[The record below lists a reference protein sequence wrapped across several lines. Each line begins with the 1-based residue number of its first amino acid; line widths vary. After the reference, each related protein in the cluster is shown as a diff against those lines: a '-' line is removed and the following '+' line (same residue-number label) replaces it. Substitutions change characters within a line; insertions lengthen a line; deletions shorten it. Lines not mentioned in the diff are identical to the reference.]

1 VPSLIPVCYRLAHVI
16 SSAWETLIV
25 MGQEAELAQAR
36 LLLYM
41 CARDVL
47 ANAMRLL
54 SLTPI
59 TRM

>member
-1 VPSLIPVCYRLAHVI
+1 MPFCHRLAHVI

>member
-1 VPSLIPVCYRLAHVI
+1 VI